1 VPKWINFKE
10 LRRKLRFE
18 DILRHYAIQVKR
30 RGGRVT
36 ALCPLPGHPVR
47 TNETPRT
54 ASLSINLARN
64 IFQCFGCKASGNALE
79 FACRMEGFDPSNSEQ
94 FRDAAIKVAEIFGID
109 AGRSGEKAEMPERD
123 DETDLGP
130 VQSDSPETPALPII
144 INAPLNFVLK
154 DLDPGHPYLR
164 ERKFLPETVNHFGLG
179 YCSRGLMKGRIAI
192 PLHSPGGELV
202 GYAGRITKDSMISDE
217 CPKYRFPGTRVRDG
231 VRYEFRSSHLLYNL
245 HRIRDRVLDL
255 ILVEGFASTWWLRQC
270 GYWNVVALMGSSCS
284 DEQADLI
291 AAVAGRVWILSDGD
305 DAGRLC
311 ADSVWNKL
319 GTRMFCRYLKLE
331 EGRQPTALSK
341 EELDDMFTPLLA
353 A

>member
-1 VPKWINFKE
+1 VPTWINFKE
-10 LRRKLRFE
+10 LRRQLKFE

-47 TNETPRT
+47 TDATPRT

-79 FACRMEGFDPSNSEQ
+79 FACRMEGFDPSDSGQ
-94 FRDAAIKVAEIFGID
+94 FRDAALKVAEIFGIE
-109 AGRSGEKAEMPERD
+109 AGQSRDEAGMPGRD
-123 DETDLGP
+123 DGVDSGP
-130 VQSDSPETPALPII
+130 VQSDSPQTPVLPTV
-144 INAPLNFVLK
+144 INAPLNFELK
-154 DLDPGHPYLR
+154 DLDPRHPYLR
-164 ERKFLPETVNHFGLG
+164 DRKFLPETIKHFGLG
-179 YCSRGLMKGRIAI
+179 YCNRGLMKGRVAI
-192 PLHSPGGELV
+192 PLHNPGGELV

-231 VRYEFRSSHLLYNL
+231 VQYEFRSSHLLYNY
-245 HRIRDRVLDL
+245 HRIRGRVLDL
-255 ILVEGFASTWWLRQC
+255 IVVEGFASTWWLHQC
-270 GYWNVVALMGSSCS
+270 GYGNVAALMGSSCS
-284 DEQADLI
+284 DDQADLI

-319 GTRMFCRYLKLE
+319 GTRLLCRHLKLA
-331 EGRQPTALSK
+331 EGSQPTALSE

-353 A
+353 V